1 QAKEN
6 IIAAYKFT
14 EKQADAILNLQLYR
28 LTNTDV
34 TLLEAEKA
42 ELSEK
47 MTTYEEIL
55 NSEKVL
61 LKKIKQDL
69 RRIKKDFPSK
79 RRTLVEDE
87 IEDIKINIEVTVP
100 TETVLVSVTND
111 GYVKRTSLRSYG
123 ASNKEDLTMK
133 KHDHLITLTEIDT
146 TDYIVFFTNLG
157 KYVLLRVHELPDIR
171 WRESGVHISNLAA
184 LEDGER
190 IVTVLPLK
198 EFTKDQYL
206 VFFTKQGLVKKT
218 ILEQYKTTRK

>member
-1 QAKEN
+1 VDGLMKAISVLDELIELIRQSENRQQAKEN

-34 TLLEAEKA
+34 TLIEAEKA

-87 IEDIKINIEVTVP
+87 IEEIKINIEVTVP

-111 GYVKRTSLRSYG
+111 GYIKRTSLR
-123 ASNKEDLTMK
+123 
-133 KHDHLITLTEIDT
+133 
-146 TDYIVFFTNLG
+146 
-157 KYVLLRVHELPDIR
+157 
-171 WRESGVHISNLAA
+171 
-184 LEDGER
+184 
-190 IVTVLPLK
+190 
-198 EFTKDQYL
+198 
-206 VFFTKQGLVKKT
+206 
-218 ILEQYKTTRK
+218 